1 MKKIFKQI
9 ASAALAF
16 ALVAGSTNMTAFA
29 AEDTLTNGSYTGTI
43 HFHNASNPANYS
55 MCDSI
60 FAHEAD
66 IVLTSENA
74 ALTFYV
80 AYPIPAY
87 ADQGIDGTITDV
99 TMTYDGTT
107 YAGTSDIT
115 TKATK
120 IFDTTGAL
128 FGITAGDSLTTQ
140 AVTLTL
146 PREAV
151 DNFEDGID
159 TSAYVNVVMNTTTS
173 FVVKITELSLVSAST
188 DDDSDSTTATETST
202 KEVEVS
208 ADIAA
213 PAATY
218 TVTIPE
224 AVAFGTLSTEND
236 NTLDFSVEVSAA
248 NLGTGYVEVVSAES
262 GNLTSGDNSLPFA
275 NSFGTQKASEDKTLS
290 GSFSVKATDVS
301 KAAAG
306 NYTGTVTFT
315 INYYA
320 AN

>member
-1 MKKIFKQI
+1 MKKLFKQV

-29 AEDTLTNGSYTGTI
+29 AEDTFTNGSYTGTI

-60 FAHEAD
+60 FAHTAD
-66 IVLTSENA
+66 IVLTDDNA
-74 ALTFYV
+74 ELTFYV
-80 AYPIPAY
+80 AYPVPSFS
-87 ADQGIDGTITDV
+87 DQGVDGTISDV
-99 TMTYDGTT
+99 TMTYDGTV
-107 YAGTSDIT
+107 YQAESDIT
-115 TKATK
+115 TKAEKT
-120 IFDTTGAL
+120 FDTTGAL
-128 FGITAGDSLTTQ
+128 FGITAGDSLPTQ
-140 AVTLTL
+140 AISVTL
-146 PREAV
+146 PREAA
-151 DNFEDGID
+151 DSLDEGLE
-159 TSAYVNVVMNTTTS
+159 TSAFVNVVMNTTTA
-173 FVVKITELSLVSAST
+173 FVVKVTDLTAVSS
-188 DDDSDSTTATETST
+188 DNNEEDSVATETST

-224 AVAFGTLSTEND
+224 SVAFGTLSAETD
-236 NTLDFSVEVSAA
+236 NSLDFSVEVAAA
-248 NLGTGYVEVVSAES
+248 NMGTGYVEVASAQTGS
-262 GNLTSGDNSLPFA
+262 LTSGENSLAFA
-275 NSFGTQKASEDKTLS
+275 NSFGTQQASEDTTLT
-290 GSFSVKATDVS
+290 GSFSVKAADVA

>member
-1 MKKIFKQI
+1 MKKLFKQI

-16 ALVAGSTNMTAFA
+16 TLVAGSANLTAFA
-29 AEDTLTNGSYTGTI
+29 AEDTLTNGTYTSTI

-66 IVLTSENA
+66 IVLTNDNA
-74 ALTFYV
+74 EVTFYV

-87 ADQGIDGTITDV
+87 SDQGTDGTIKDV
-99 TMTYDGTT
+99 TMSYDGST
-107 YAGTSDIT
+107 YTGSSDIT
-115 TKATK
+115 TKAEK
-120 IFDTTGAL
+120 NFDTTGAL

-140 AVTLTL
+140 AVTVTL

-151 DNFEDGID
+151 NSFSDGIE
-159 TSAYVNVVMNTTTS
+159 TSAYVNVVMNSTTD
-173 FVVKITELSLVSAST
+173 FVVKITNLSLVSSS
-188 DDDSDSTTATETST
+188 DSDDTTATETST

-224 AVAFGTLSTEND
+224 SVAFGTLSSETD
-236 NTLDFSVEVSAA
+236 NTLDFSVEVAAA
-248 NLGTGYVEVVSAES
+248 NLGTGYVEVASAES
-262 GNLTSGDNSLPFA
+262 GSLTSGSDSLAFT
-275 NSFGTQKASEDKTLS
+275 NSFGAQKASSDTTLS
-290 GSFSVKATDVS
+290 GSFSVKAADVQ

-306 NYTGTVTFT
+306 NYTGTVKFT